1 VKRLRAFTL
10 IELLVVI
17 AIISILAAMLL
28 PALARAR
35 EEARKAVCKS
45 NLKQI
50 GLAIAIYANDYG
62 DFYPAFSAPP
72 VVAPQLDATL
82 PGGGGRLGARNQ
94 LSLLFRDYVTDAN
107 LFTCPS
113 APEDASEFKGWH
125 APADDILDMDEC
137 SYAYDPFKTVHAR
150 PNVGVASDRPA
161 QQSPG
166 DDGNPNPERN
176 SPNHNNTGQNL
187 LFVDGHVEFRVTP
200 LEPDSRMA
208 QLGDTIFEAGPGN
221 NALDSNNMP
230 LYSETDTYVR
240 WD

>member
-50 GLAIAIYANDYG
+50 GLAMAIYANDFG
-62 DFYPAFSAPP
+62 DFYPCFGAPP
-72 VVAPQLDATL
+72 VVGVQLDMTDTG
-82 PGGGGRLGARNQ
+82 PWPTGSRNQ
-94 LSLLFRDYVTDAN
+94 LALLYYSYISDAN

-113 APEDASEFKGWH
+113 APQDAHEYKGWFS
-125 APADDILDMDEC
+125 PADDDLTARMC
-137 SYAYDPFKTVHAR
+137 SYAYDPFKKISAR
-150 PNVGVASDRPA
+150 PTAGVAGDRPA
-161 QQSPG
+161 GG
-166 DDGNPNPERN
+166 DADPEVDRN
-176 SPNHNNTGQNL
+176 SPNHQNSGQNL
-187 LFVDGHVEFRVTP
+187 LYVDSHVEWRTTAV
-200 LEPDSRMA
+200 EVDSFLA
-208 QLGDTIFEAGPGN
+208 SEGDTIWEAGAN
-221 NALDSNNMP
+221 NVYLSPDGIPMNSD
-230 LYSETDTYVR
+230 TDTYLR